1 MIFFQPL
8 NVINEIFLFTRIH
21 VVMERASNTI
31 ENELTLI
38 CTRRVRVLRFIKLT
52 FKPENALF
60 ITSFL
65 QTVLERNLVELAEI
79 LISTYLQRNGIM
91 L

>member
-1 MIFFQPL
+1 MCIKHRERI
-8 NVINEIFLFTRIH
+8 NVDLQ
-21 VVMERASNTI
+21 
-31 ENELTLI
+31 
-38 CTRRVRVLRFIKLT
+38 CRRVRVLRFIKLT

-65 QTVLERNLVELAEI
+65 RTVLERNLVELAEI